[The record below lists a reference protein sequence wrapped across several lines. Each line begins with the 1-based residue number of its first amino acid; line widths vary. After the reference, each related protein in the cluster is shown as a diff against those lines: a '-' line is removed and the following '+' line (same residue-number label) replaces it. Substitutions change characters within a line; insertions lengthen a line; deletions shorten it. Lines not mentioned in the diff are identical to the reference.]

1 MEPQNLRRVLFAVRA
16 GVAKSPKIQCTRMK
30 LLTQP
35 AILATF
41 WIKSQFNVKLYEK
54 CVHFYAKLSRCG
66 IIFRTWGDLLSSR
79 INDFFGS
86 LQV

>member
-1 MEPQNLRRVLFAVRA
+1 MKPQNLTRVLFAVRA

-41 WIKSQFNVKLYEK
+41 WIKS
-54 CVHFYAKLSRCG
+54 
-66 IIFRTWGDLLSSR
+66 
-79 INDFFGS
+79 
-86 LQV
+86 